1 MSFDQISLQLPRS
14 RIIKYILVCN
24 TGFLLSSHVLCKGST
39 DFLFSVKP
47 FSILTFALVK
57 EPARANESELAK
69 LVVEIVSKFENSF
82 VSVLRRLVFP
92 SELACETAHCLEEAP
107 IVVFRCHVSY
117 NKDIMIRKLF

>member
-1 MSFDQISLQLPRS
+1 MSFDQISLQLPCS

-57 EPARANESELAK
+57 EPAHANESELAK
-69 LVVEIVSKFENSF
+69 LVVEIVLEYPSLKTPLYLSF
-82 VSVLRRLVFP
+82 VGWLSLLNLRARRVGFTIQF
-92 SELACETAHCLEEAP
+92 SHAGVTNYK
-107 IVVFRCHVSY
+107 F
-117 NKDIMIRKLF
+117 

>member
-39 DFLFSVKP
+39 DFLFSVKL

-57 EPARANESELAK
+57 DPARANESKLAK

-82 VSVLRRLVFP
+82 VSVLRRLAFP
-92 SELACETAHCLEEAP
+92 SELACETGGLHDSVQSRRSNEL
-107 IVVFRCHVSY
+107 
-117 NKDIMIRKLF
+117 

>member
-1 MSFDQISLQLPRS
+1 MSFDQISLQLLRS

-57 EPARANESELAK
+57 EPAHANESELAK

-82 VSVLRRLVFP
+82 VSVLRRLAFP
-92 SELACETAHCLEEAP
+92 SELACETGGLHDSVQSRRSNEL
-107 IVVFRCHVSY
+107 
-117 NKDIMIRKLF
+117 